1 MNQSSAVLDDQLQRR
16 SKELDAREAY
26 LVTREQLAES
36 TEVTITKGQYELSLL
51 DATILAREAIVS
63 EQQDRMLALDKEY
76 SRKQTIL
83 EHAVLKK
90 QEQYTK
96 WELKLTE
103 IQVTTSSIKTSI
115 ADRQDYYTQQEK
127 LIAKQAEEGN
137 LQLRGLEY
145 EIIEAKQVIKDLEVT
160 KQNLYGEKKNL
171 EHDLEVARD
180 SFAPELEQHEAA
192 ILIVVQHKTD
202 AEAEV
207 ITIQSKV
214 RDLNKEVNTA
224 LIVRQ
229 QIQDDVS
236 KKLQILDTK
245 EREIMAKRET
255 LRQEREEMEEAKHYY
270 KDPKSL
276 YGGTI

>member
-127 LIAKQAEEGN
+127 LIAKQSEEGN

-145 EIIEAKQVIKDLEVT
+145 EIIEAKQIIKDLEVT
-160 KQNLYGEKKNL
+160 KQNLYGEKRNL

-192 ILIVVQHKTD
+192 ILVVIQRKADVET
-202 AEAEV
+202 EV
-207 ITIQSKV
+207 ISIQGKIH
-214 RDLNKEVNTA
+214 DLNKEVNTA
-224 LIVRQ
+224 LILRQ

-236 KKLQILDTK
+236 QKLQLLDTK
-245 EREIMAKRET
+245 EREIMTKRET
-255 LRQEREEMEEAKHYY
+255 LRQEREEMDEAKHYY

-276 YGGTI
+276 YGTI

>member
-1 MNQSSAVLDDQLQRR
+1 MLQSNEAQADQLQRR
-16 SKELDAREAY
+16 SNELDARETY
-26 LVTREQLAES
+26 LNTREKLAES
-36 TEVTITKGQYELSLL
+36 TEAAITKGQYELSLL
-51 DATILAREAIVS
+51 DTTILARATIVS
-63 EQQDRMLALDKEY
+63 EQQDRMAELDKEY
-76 SRKQTIL
+76 SRKQTML

-90 QEQYTK
+90 QEQYAK

-103 IQVTTSSIKTSI
+103 IQTTASSAKQSI
-115 ADRQDYYTQQEK
+115 VERQDYYSQQEK

-145 EIIEAKQVIKDLEVT
+145 EIIESKQVIKDLEVT
-160 KQNLYGEKKNL
+160 KHNLYSEKKNL

-192 ILIVVQHKTD
+192 ILIVIQQKTD
-202 AEAEV
+202 VETEV
-207 ITIQSKV
+207 ISVQGKV
-214 RDLNKEVNTA
+214 YELNKEVNTA
-224 LIVRQ
+224 LILRK

-236 KKLQILDTK
+236 QKLQILDTK

-255 LRQEREEMEEAKHYY
+255 LRQEREEMDEAKHYY

-276 YGGTI
+276 YGTI